1 MLLGGL
7 SDREGKVTL
16 EVVAI
21 LGEADQIVMV
31 MNSEGSFENGSR
43 FAVQYRD
50 SESRIVVSVGGRCVS
65 SSFCGWRF

>member
-1 MLLGGL
+1 M
-7 SDREGKVTL
+7 TL
-16 EVVAI
+16 EVGAI

-31 MNSEGSFENGSR
+31 VNSGGSLENGCR

-50 SESRIVVSVGGRCVS
+50 SESRIVVSVGDRCVS